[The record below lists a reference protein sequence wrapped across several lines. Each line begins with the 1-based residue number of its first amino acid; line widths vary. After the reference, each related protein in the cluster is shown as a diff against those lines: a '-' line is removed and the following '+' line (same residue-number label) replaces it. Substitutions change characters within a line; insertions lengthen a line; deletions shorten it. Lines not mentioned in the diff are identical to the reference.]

1 MPPEL
6 QRGDYQIAGRRVDSW
21 AYGCLTLELL
31 TRRTLDHRWGGLAHA
46 TQQDVDALRATVS
59 LPYGTHRKFI
69 AILDMTLLWYVE
81 CLMYLIAKMHKTHR
95 LPCFIGL
102 C

>member
-6 QRGDYQIAGRRVDSW
+6 QRGEYHNAGRRVDSW

-31 TRRTLDHRWGGLAHA
+31 TRRTLDRRWGELAHA
-46 TQQDVDALRATVS
+46 TQQDVDALRAAII
-59 LPYGTHRKFI
+59 LPQNTDPRFT
-69 AILDMTLLWYVE
+69 AILDMTLLWYVGF
-81 CLMYLIAKMHKTHR
+81 LMHNIAKTHKTYR
-95 LPCFIGL
+95 RPCSIGL